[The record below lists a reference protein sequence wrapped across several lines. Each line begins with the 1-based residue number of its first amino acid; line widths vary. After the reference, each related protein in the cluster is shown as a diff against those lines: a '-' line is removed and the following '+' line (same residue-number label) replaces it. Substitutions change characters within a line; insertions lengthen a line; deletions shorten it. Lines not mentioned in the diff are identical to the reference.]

1 VDPFTLV
8 ALASSAFKLVK
19 ESCEMYKEGRQYIVD
34 AKNEL
39 DGVVGDFKGIQED
52 AKGVW
57 GFLIGLFGGK
67 KQAIQ
72 QKSVE
77 KPTKKVK
84 KKAPEFDE
92 NQIYAQVADA
102 LTKFFHAYN
111 GLKHYKEE
119 QETTASKVGDEE
131 GQDIAIKLV
140 IADLQ
145 MEKLNEE
152 LREYMVYHVPP
163 EFKDLYS
170 RVNKM
175 LGHIANQQQLA
186 RKEESD
192 RKKAVA
198 WQRRLV
204 INRIKHRVTIGVV
217 VTLVILWMWMMIL
230 TMIPS
235 TSS

>member
-1 VDPFTLV
+1 
-8 ALASSAFKLVK
+8 
-19 ESCEMYKEGRQYIVD
+19 MYKEGRQYIVD

-39 DGVVGDFKGIQED
+39 DGVVGDLKGIQED

-57 GFLIGLFGGK
+57 GFLTGLFGGK
-67 KQAIQ
+67 KEQIQ

-77 KPTKKVK
+77 KPVK
-84 KKAPEFDE
+84 KAKKPEFDE

-175 LGHIANQQQLA
+175 IGHIANQQQLA

>member
-1 VDPFTLV
+1 
-8 ALASSAFKLVK
+8 
-19 ESCEMYKEGRQYIVD
+19 MYKEGRQYIVN

-39 DGVVGDFKGIQED
+39 DRVVGDFKGIQED

-57 GFLIGLFGGK
+57 GFLTGLFGGK
-67 KQAIQ
+67 KEQIQ

-84 KKAPEFDE
+84 QKAPEFDE

-152 LREYMVYHVPP
+152 LREYMVYHVPL

-175 LGHIANQQQLA
+175 IGHIANQQQLA

>member
-1 VDPFTLV
+1 
-8 ALASSAFKLVK
+8 
-19 ESCEMYKEGRQYIVD
+19 MYKEGRQYIVD

-39 DGVVGDFKGIQED
+39 DGVVKDLKGVQED

-57 GFLIGLFGGK
+57 GFLTGLFGGK
-67 KQAIQ
+67 KEPIQ

-77 KPTKKVK
+77 KPAKKVK
-84 KKAPEFDE
+84 QKAPEFDE

-111 GLKHYKEE
+111 GLKNYIKE
-119 QETTASKVGDEE
+119 QEETATKVGDEE

-175 LGHIANQQQLA
+175 IGHIANQQQLA

-192 RKKAVA
+192 RKKALA
-198 WQRRLV
+198 WQRRRAISKIQNRMLV
-204 INRIKHRVTIGVV
+204 GGV
-217 VTLVILWMWMMIL
+217 VTLIILWAWIMIL

-235 TSS
+235 TSL

>member
-1 VDPFTLV
+1 
-8 ALASSAFKLVK
+8 
-19 ESCEMYKEGRQYIVD
+19 MYKEGRQYIVD

-39 DGVVGDFKGIQED
+39 DGVVGDLKGIQED
-52 AKGVW
+52 AKGFW
-57 GFLIGLFGGK
+57 SFLTGLFGGK
-67 KQAIQ
+67 KTPIQ

-77 KPTKKVK
+77 KPVK
-84 KKAPEFDE
+84 KAKKPEFDE

-175 LGHIANQQQLA
+175 IGHIANQQQLA

-198 WQRRLV
+198 WQRRQV
-204 INRIKHRVTIGVV
+204 INRIRHRVLVGGIT
-217 VTLVILWMWMMIL
+217 TLVILWAWMMIL

-235 TSS
+235 SLS

>member
-1 VDPFTLV
+1 
-8 ALASSAFKLVK
+8 
-19 ESCEMYKEGRQYIVD
+19 MYKEGRQYVLD
-34 AKNEL
+34 AKAEVE
-39 DGVVGDFKGIQED
+39 GVVKNLKGIQED

-57 GFLIGLFGGK
+57 GFLTGLFGDK
-67 KQAIQ
+67 KKPIQ

-77 KPTKKVK
+77 KPVKKV
-84 KKAPEFDE
+84 KAPEFDE

-145 MEKLNEE
+145 MEKLNDE
-152 LREYMVYHVPP
+152 LREYMVYHVPS

-175 LGHIANQQQLA
+175 IGHIANQQQLA
-186 RKEESD
+186 RKEELD
-192 RKKAVA
+192 RKKALA
-198 WQRRLV
+198 WQRKQA
-204 INRIKHRVTIGVV
+204 INKIQHRVLIGGIT
-217 VTLVILWMWMMIL
+217 TLMIMWAWMMIL

-235 TSS
+235 SSL

>member
-1 VDPFTLV
+1 
-8 ALASSAFKLVK
+8 
-19 ESCEMYKEGRQYIVD
+19 MYKEGRQYVLD
-34 AKNEL
+34 AKSEVE
-39 DGVVGDFKGIQED
+39 GVVKDLKGIQGD

-57 GFLIGLFGGK
+57 GFLTGLFGSK
-67 KQAIQ
+67 KTPIQ

-77 KPTKKVK
+77 KPVKKV
-84 KKAPEFDE
+84 KAPEFDE

-119 QETTASKVGDEE
+119 QEETASKLGDEE

-145 MEKLNEE
+145 MEKLNDE
-152 LREYMVYHVPP
+152 LREYMVYHVPS

-175 LGHIANQQQLA
+175 IGHIANQQQLA
-186 RKEESD
+186 RKEELD
-192 RKKAVA
+192 RKKAIE
-198 WQRRLV
+198 WQRRQA
-204 INRIKHRVTIGVV
+204 ISKIQHRVLIGGITI
-217 VTLVILWMWMMIL
+217 LMILWAWMMIL

>member
-1 VDPFTLV
+1 
-8 ALASSAFKLVK
+8 
-19 ESCEMYKEGRQYIVD
+19 MYKEGRQYVVD
-34 AKNEL
+34 AKKEL
-39 DGVVGDFKGIQED
+39 DGVIGDLKSVQED
-52 AKGVW
+52 AKGLW
-57 GFLIGLFGGK
+57 GFLTGLFGGK
-67 KQAIQ
+67 KTQIE
-72 QKSVE
+72 QKAVE
-77 KPTKKVK
+77 KPIKRTK

-111 GLKHYKEE
+111 GLKHYIEE
-119 QETTASKVGDEE
+119 QEATATKVGDEE

-175 LGHIANQQQLA
+175 IGHIANQQQLA

-192 RKKAVA
+192 RKKALA

-204 INRIKHRVTIGVV
+204 INRIKHRVVIGGIT
-217 VTLVILWMWMMIL
+217 TLVILWTWMMIL

-235 TSS
+235 SSL